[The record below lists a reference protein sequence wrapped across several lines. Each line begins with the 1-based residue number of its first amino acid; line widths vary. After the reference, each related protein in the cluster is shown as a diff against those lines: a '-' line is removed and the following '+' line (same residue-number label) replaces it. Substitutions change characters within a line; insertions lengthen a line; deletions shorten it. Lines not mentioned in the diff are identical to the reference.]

1 MPVGFKPFYLL
12 LGKALGFMKILYFL
26 CNYLEQEQGFIIS
39 LFLFLGD
46 GWGEERLANTK
57 QI

>member
-1 MPVGFKPFYLL
+1 
-12 LGKALGFMKILYFL
+12 MKFLYFL
-26 CNYLEQEQGFIIS
+26 YNYLEREQVFIIS

-46 GWGEERLANTK
+46 GWGEERLANAK